1 MATLTREGVHRIL
14 GPVDNA
20 LLAEI
25 AAVDC
30 SEQELAEAHAWVM
43 NDEALV
49 NDFRPMPNG
58 RVAELVDILSR
69 RFGPGGEEDMA

>member
-1 MATLTREGVHRIL
+1 MPTLTREGVHRIL

-25 AAVDC
+25 ATTGAD
-30 SEQELAEAHAWVM
+30 ERELAEAHAWVM

-49 NDFRPMPNG
+49 NEFRPMPKG
-58 RVAELVDILSR
+58 KVAELVEILNR
-69 RFGPGGEEDMA
+69 GFGPGGEDDLI